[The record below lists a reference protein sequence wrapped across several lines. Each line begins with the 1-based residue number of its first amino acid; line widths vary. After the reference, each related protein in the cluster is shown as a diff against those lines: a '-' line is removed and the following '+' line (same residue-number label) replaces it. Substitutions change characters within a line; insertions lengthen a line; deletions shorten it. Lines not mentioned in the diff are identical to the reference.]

1 FNGRTQQDGSF
12 SIANVPPGRYVAVAR
27 SGGGRQQSEPRT
39 AVQAVV
45 VNGQNIGGLALVLQP
60 GVTLSGNITVESSG
74 PPAPSDYSGFRIDA
88 PEASPLPVGGGGRGG
103 PFGTGGRAAANGSF
117 QIPSLLPG
125 KHYVRITGQGLTQG
139 ITTPTQWN
147 LKAVLVGG
155 TDVTDAG

>member
-1 FNGRTQQDGSF
+1 PLATVGGVVAGTDESVTVTLVPQDSNARGPLGGATFNGRTQQDGSF

-27 SGGGRQQSEPRT
+27 SGGGRQQRQPPS
-39 AVQAVV
+39 AGQAGV

-117 QIPSLLPG
+117 QIPSLL
-125 KHYVRITGQGLTQG
+125 
-139 ITTPTQWN
+139 
-147 LKAVLVGG
+147 
-155 TDVTDAG
+155 